1 MIRHSAFYTG
11 VVRHRR
17 REPGHEFAFPL
28 FMAYLDLDELPEAL
42 AASRLLG
49 EGRLRPLRF
58 RREDYLRHGDLG
70 LADSVRAR
78 VREQLGA
85 APTGPIRMLTHLR
98 TFGYVFNPVTFYF
111 CFDDRDR
118 LAAIVAEITNTPW
131 GERHAYVLDAS
142 SASSDPARD
151 RYLRWRFG
159 KEFHVSPFMPMDLGY
174 DWVFTPPADD
184 LFVHMNLRE
193 AGQDAKVFDAT
204 LQMKRR
210 EFGPGAIRALLVRYP
225 LLTARVIGRI
235 HFEALRLWLK
245 RAPVFPNPSTS
256 PSRTRHASAPETRT

>member
-1 MIRHSAFYTG
+1 MIRHSAFYAG

-78 VREQLGA
+78 IRDRLGT
-85 APTGPIRMLTHLR
+85 APAGPIRMLTHLR

-118 LAAIVAEITNTPW
+118 LGAIVAEITNTPW

-142 SASSDPARD
+142 TAISDPDGGGR
-151 RYLRWRFG
+151 LRWRFG

-193 AGQDAKVFDAT
+193 TARDAKVFDAT
-204 LQMKRR
+204 LQMHRR
-210 EFGPGAIRALLVRYP
+210 EFCPGAIRALLIRYP
-225 LLTARVIGRI
+225 LMTARVIGRI

-245 RAPVFPNPSTS
+245 RAPVFPHPSPSLSRTSPAPST
-256 PSRTRHASAPETRT
+256 ETRT